1 MGNTTNLFGTTVA
14 SEQEPNKIAT
24 INALAQILDDAIA
37 GKLDISTTG
46 GTTSLT
52 GTPDAPQAQ
61 KMFLNITGALGSNAI
76 IEIPVSSLAVVTG
89 SISTTTLTVSAVTS
103 GVLVI
108 GSLLSGTG
116 VTAGTYITAFGTGTG
131 GTGTYTVSASQTV
144 ASTTITA
151 TGTGRNRIWIVK
163 NATSGAFTVTIK
175 KKGGTGVTVTQ
186 GKIALLLYDG
196 SDITH
201 AITDLATLGAAAWP
215 SWTPTWTNLTI
226 GNAVVTA
233 KYVQIGKLVMCRL
246 DVVFGTTTSIS
257 GDVRFSMP
265 VTRATYGGT
274 SGIAQLGVLSAYD
287 VSVTTAVQGCVIN
300 ISTTEAMIRIQT
312 AGGTYV
318 NLVAL
323 SSTVPFTWATSDEIH
338 TEFFYEAA

>member
-1 MGNTTNLFGTTVA
+1 MGQLTNSYATTPV
-14 SEQEPNKIAT
+14 SEQDASKVAT
-24 INALAQILDDAIA
+24 YNAALQILDDSINGQIDIA
-37 GKLDISTTG
+37 VTTADV
-46 GTTSLT
+46 TLT
-52 GTPDAPQAQ
+52 GTPAAPQAQ
-61 KMFLNITGALGSNAI
+61 HIFLNVTGALTGNRSI
-76 IEIPVSSLAVVTG
+76 LIPVA
-89 SISTTTLTVSAVTS
+89 A
-103 GVLVI
+103 
-108 GSLLSGTG
+108 
-116 VTAGTYITAFGTGTG
+116 
-131 GTGTYTVSASQTV
+131 
-144 ASTTITA
+144 
-151 TGTGRNRIWIVK
+151 GTGRNRIYVVK
-163 NATSGAFTVTIK
+163 NGTSGAFTLTVK
-175 KKGGTGVTVTQ
+175 KVGGTGVTVTQ

-233 KYVQIGKLVMCRL
+233 KYVQIGKLVLCRL
-246 DVVFGTTTSIS
+246 DVVFGTTTSVS

-323 SSTVPFTWATSDEIH
+323 SSTVPFTWTTSDEIH